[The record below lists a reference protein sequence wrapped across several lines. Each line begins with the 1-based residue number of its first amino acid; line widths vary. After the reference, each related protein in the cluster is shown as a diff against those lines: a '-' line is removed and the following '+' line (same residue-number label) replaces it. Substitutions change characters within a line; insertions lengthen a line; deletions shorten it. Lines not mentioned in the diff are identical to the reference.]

1 MGCKGLDPKSARA
14 VSKPRALWCFSFSVA
29 LCCCALMPEE
39 WDLMWSFWEGNPGMQ
54 KAAAFSKLVPVQAT
68 GKAGTWSLMG
78 TASHL
83 QVMSCPDQKD
93 IKHKAVVNHV
103 PQENEISSKTLNSLK
118 TYQHS
123 PLERLMFSVCLKRK
137 EKNAYSRHF
146 GVQEMY
152 WIIYFFPSL
161 NSVELNC
168 R

>member
-1 MGCKGLDPKSARA
+1 
-14 VSKPRALWCFSFSVA
+14 
-29 LCCCALMPEE
+29 
-39 WDLMWSFWEGNPGMQ
+39 
-54 KAAAFSKLVPVQAT
+54 
-68 GKAGTWSLMG
+68 MG

-83 QVMSCPDQKD
+83 QVMSCPDQMD

-137 EKNAYSRHF
+137 EKKCLFKALRGAKAHL
-146 GVQEMY
+146 QEMY